1 MKAKRD
7 SVMPN
12 APPWLMVDGPDF
24 CLLVHVQPGARKS
37 RVVGEHGGRLKLAV
51 AAPPVDGRANQQ
63 LIEFLAGRLGVG
75 RGQLRIGSGES
86 ARDKRVLLAASTAAL
101 SVAAIVEKLRP
112 E

>member
-7 SVMPN
+7 SVMPT

-24 CLLVHVQPGARKS
+24 CLLVHVQPGARAS
-37 RVVGEHGGRLKLAV
+37 RVVGEHGGRLKLAI

-63 LIEFLAGRLGVG
+63 LIELLARRLGV
-75 RGQLRIGSGES
+75 RRALLSIGSGES
-86 ARDKRVLLAASTAAL
+86 ARDKRVLLRRSEPAL
-101 SVAAIVEKLRP
+101 SVAAIVEKLQP